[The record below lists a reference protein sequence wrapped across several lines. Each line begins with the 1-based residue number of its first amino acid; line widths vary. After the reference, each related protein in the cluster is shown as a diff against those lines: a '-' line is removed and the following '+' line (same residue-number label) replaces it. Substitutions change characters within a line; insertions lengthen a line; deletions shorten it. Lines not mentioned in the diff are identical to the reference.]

1 MFLPRTKDTPD
12 VTSRLTGCVEVTST
26 DTGETSV
33 AGYLNRLSVT
43 SRSGGIAINGS
54 LSGFLYPNNVYPLD
68 RGATQQALSKLSDM
82 LHVDISPARVTYLE
96 FGRLFMMAHPVEC
109 YLPLLGRLRNME
121 KVTATPG
128 SLYYRPKG
136 KRKQREY
143 VFYDKLAEATAKG
156 LQVHEA
162 LQGRNLLKYEIRFNG
177 SLPRQLHVPGV
188 EAATL
193 YDREFYRHM
202 VELWQRIYYVIEKA
216 KPTTPDY
223 ARRIKTVGD
232 AYSMLFAKFLN
243 ESGTNAIAQYV
254 AELRAARVFKNKSDY
269 TRLANRLRE
278 TKAMAH
284 AAGTLE
290 LVGEL
295 DEYVLDTGAYV

>member
-12 VTSRLTGCVEVTST
+12 VTDSLSNCVEVTST

-33 AGYLNRLSVT
+33 LGYLNRLSVT
-43 SRSGGIAINGS
+43 SRSDGIAINGS

-68 RGATQQALSKLSDM
+68 RGATQRALSKLSDM

-96 FGRLFMMAHPVEC
+96 FGRLFMMAHPVER
-109 YLPLLGRLRNME
+109 YLPLLGKLRNME
-121 KVTATPG
+121 RVAATPG

-156 LQVHEA
+156 LQVHKV
-162 LQGRNLLKYEIRFNG
+162 LQGQNLLKYEIRFNG
-177 SLPRQLHVPGV
+177 SLSRQLHVPGV

-193 YDREFYRHM
+193 CNREFYRHITAM
-202 VELWQRIYYVIEKA
+202 WQGIYFAIEKA

-223 ARRIKTVGD
+223 TRHIKTVGN
-232 AYSMLFAKFLN
+232 ACSALFAKLLN
-243 ESGTNAIAQYV
+243 ESGTNAIAEYV
-254 AELRAARVFKNKSDY
+254 AELKAAKVFKNKSDY

-278 TKAMAH
+278 TQAMTQ
-284 AAGTLE
+284 AAGTLG
-290 LVGEL
+290 LVMEL
-295 DEYVLDTGAYV
+295 DRHVNDAGAYV